1 MLQRNATA
9 QAEHAH
15 PNYIAVY
22 VILLVLLAFSIA
34 LGHVPN
40 IYVMTT
46 LVFAVAGIKALMVL
60 RYFMHLKFEPLW
72 VAIILIGAALCLVFL
87 FIGVYPDA
95 VMRSGWK

>member
-1 MLQRNATA
+1 MLQKHTA
-9 QAEHAH
+9 NEIEQAH
-15 PNYIAVY
+15 PNYIAIY
-22 VILLVLLAFSIA
+22 VILVILLAVSIA
-34 LGHVPN
+34 LGRVPN

-46 LVFAVAGIKALMVL
+46 LVFTVAAIKALMVL

-72 VAIILIGAALCLVFL
+72 VAIILIGAALCLVAL